1 MKTEMT
7 WIPPA
12 VLAALTEE
20 FAQLTSLPSPTEV
33 EVERTREVR
42 QLLRSAESTIKPDDG
57 LVEPGMR
64 ITALLTGEARATVF
78 LLGDRNLSA
87 LDPNVTVDVYSPTSP
102 LGSAIIGSHVGDT
115 IGYTTPSGASMTVE
129 ILAAAPYAG

>member
-1 MKTEMT
+1 MT

-12 VLAALTEE
+12 VLATLTEE
-20 FAQLTSLPSPTEV
+20 LAHLTDLPSPSNTEL
-33 EVERTREVR
+33 ERTREVR
-42 QLLRSAESTIKPDDG
+42 RLLRSAEATIKPDDG

-64 ITALLTGEARATVF
+64 ITARLAGETRATVF

-102 LGSAIIGSHVGDT
+102 LGSAIIGSYVGDV
-115 IGYTTPSGASMTVE
+115 ISYTTPSGSQMTVE
-129 ILAAAPYAG
+129 ILAAAPYTG

>member
-1 MKTEMT
+1 MTTEMT

-12 VLAALTEE
+12 VLATLTEE
-20 FAQLTSLPSPTEV
+20 LAHLTDLPSPSNTEL
-33 EVERTREVR
+33 ERTREVR
-42 QLLRSAESTIKPDDG
+42 RLLRSAEATIKPDDG

-64 ITALLTGEARATVF
+64 ITARLAGETRATVF

-102 LGSAIIGSHVGDT
+102 LGSAIIGSYVGDV
-115 IGYTTPSGASMTVE
+115 ISYTTPSGSQMTVE
-129 ILAAAPYAG
+129 ILAAAPYTG